1 LLFEAR
7 KIGAEEGRVKLR
19 IIRAVAVAAVAL
31 AGMPDAQA
39 QATSA
44 GSGQAASTSS
54 GQAWP
59 AKAARIV
66 MPFAPGGGAD
76 TMGRLFAKRFTEVFG
91 QTFVAENRPG
101 AGGLIGAEIAAHA
114 PPDGYTILVTTAS
127 LSVNVHLH
135 QKLAFDPVKDL
146 APVSLLSS
154 VPLMLVVHPSVPAR
168 TPQELVAL
176 AKKRPGGMNAGT
188 NGAGTTSHLAVEML
202 KQAAGIRVTAI
213 HYKGGGPAQIAMLA
227 GETDFRFT
235 SVMTGMPHARSGRLR
250 PLAVTTA
257 KRSAILP
264 ELPTLTSI
272 YPGVECDQWYAM
284 FITAGTPKEIVAR
297 LYAET
302 VKGLAQPDV
311 RGYLVKDGAEPV
323 GSTPE
328 ELAAFFGRE
337 VAKYAKIIAN
347 AKIQAD

>member
-1 LLFEAR
+1 MKFDLSFR
-7 KIGAEEGRVKLR
+7 GATA
-19 IIRAVAVAAVAL
+19 IAIAAGLATAL
-31 AGMPDAQA
+31 DAGA
-39 QATSA
+39 QAT
-44 GSGQAASTSS
+44 STSS

-59 AKAARIV
+59 AKPVRIV

-76 TMGRLFAKRFTEVFG
+76 TMGRLFAKRFPETLG

-101 AGGLIGAEIAAHA
+101 AGGLIGAEIVAHA
-114 PPDGYTILVTTAS
+114 APDGYNILVTTAS
-127 LSVNVHLH
+127 LSVNVNLH
-135 QKLAFDPVKDL
+135 KKLAFDPIKDL
-146 APVSLLSS
+146 APVSLLTS

-168 TPQELVAL
+168 TPQELVGL

-202 KQAAGIRVTAI
+202 KQATGIEVTHI

-235 SVMTGMPHARSGRLR
+235 SVLTGIPHVRNGRIR
-250 PLAVTTA
+250 ALAVTTP
-257 KRSAILP
+257 KRSSILP
-264 ELPTLTSI
+264 QLPTLASI

-284 FITAGTPKEIVAR
+284 FITAGTPKEIISRVN
-297 LYAET
+297 AEA
-302 VKGLAQPDV
+302 VKGLALPDV
-311 RGYLVKDGAEPV
+311 RNYLIKDGAEPV

-328 ELAAFFGRE
+328 ELAAFFRRE
-337 VAKYAKIIAN
+337 VAKYAKIIAV